1 MPNQKSI
8 AYKFAKRL
16 ALSLNEPIGLS
27 YMAKGS
33 TTAYWDDRFNKLQA
47 IKADQSALY
56 SHNVNITV
64 RYLSSFFVSTF
75 LPKIDDNAFL
85 ESIFAPSDGKPDP
98 ITVLNE
104 NASQE
109 VKDALNIPLQTITAI
124 FMTKGRKDY
133 TYADI
138 GKFLRGSIHIELF
151 PYYLPRDVD
160 EKLNFNSADGYE
172 KYIWVHEIEEK
183 SPPIRHNEEIDSL
196 EYVPVYA
203 LKFSYPNM
211 GLHDSEYSAEFVEQ
225 GCGYATIAHA
235 ISIGKEGVHEIL
247 TKANVAIPA
256 DNGLTPAMIT
266 EVFRYMGLACYI
278 LDLCGKPISSSRVS
292 NDKRSSATINGVKR
306 QAYVFVIAS
315 GHIYTPKAEHRQM
328 LLNKIKASNAEDT
341 FNFITSGLEKPAYM
355 LETVNQ
361 PYEIV
366 IADAIPEVIVDN
378 KNYYIAKSNLYDD
391 YLNYLRKG
399 IIYGAVIK
407 GSFIDAIRINDN
419 TYIYGNTHTL
429 ETQEAV
435 TALGIIF
442 TNQGHAQLAS
452 QYLNLLQYKMGVVLE
467 KSMFNV
473 KMKETM
479 MSALATASALTKVYA
494 YKRRTN
500 DRCKG
505 VDFYRQYASVALR
518 GGFYYANL
526 LSEFSAVTSTMTFTK
541 DYLYYVETVDD
552 ELFMGNGVYDP
563 QLVKCGLDNGVIVW
577 DDVKQRAPIIYSATN
592 DNIVSTYINNVY
604 DLTKDG
610 VAKSLVNMMIGSLTY
625 AGDKSRLSKT
635 LLTTNIIEAQYY
647 LNNEF
652 SDATINPIYLTDTK
666 VLYQVNGYIKTPAV
680 DTAMLVRFAIV
691 QRARAETWKLATA
704 IRKVGGV
711 IMQIKTDAVYW
722 YSSSKVNN
730 PYTVKPVPTFGDVR
744 YEKFEKFEIC
754 NDKPS
759 TPYIRTDKL
768 PGPLSDTWR
777 VEVTSSTDYYD
788 PANILKYNRAYIDG
802 PAGTGKTHILNGLF
816 DKMKELNK
824 PIGKVA
830 NLNAKSNKVTDLKM
844 TVGKVAFTHVASK
857 LIDGVTL
864 HSFLGIGVGGTISQ
878 ARLKKIAKMY
888 DAILIDEASMIS
900 LCVYKAL
907 MQLPET
913 VKLYAFGDFRQ
924 LPPVEDDA
932 NVTEIYRDTTMFK
945 RLFDYNMIQLNKQ
958 CRADPTFAMQ
968 CVDMFDGKRGL
979 PDGVIIQAGDVF
991 PMESHLHITRSN
1003 DMRRQI
1009 NAIIMRSRP
1018 SKILRDKDA
1027 VGYDEFPV
1035 IYVKCPVIANDTKKG
1050 YHNNQRFRIVK
1061 IADNY
1066 ITLSGGLE
1074 LRPKQFYRD
1083 FRPSYAIT
1091 AYKSQGRTLN
1101 IPYMVWETAEMSKYS
1116 KYTVL
1121 TRTTDPSLVTIVTGG
1136 VSTVD
1141 NTPTLAD
1148 SCKIDAEPITNPIQT
1163 IQYYK
1168 WGDSLCNKTW
1178 FPSVQM
1184 AEEDPFTYCKNVL
1197 IGRDIMY
1204 EGADK
1209 PSRQFTYFDS
1219 HASFWD
1225 YYDKVH
1231 QNKRHMHEMLHHDTT
1246 RCLFIDYDKK
1256 ISGWYNDAGVKHIT
1270 ESMETVLMHTM
1281 KRAFMSTFKLELEYK
1296 DIKVVN
1302 NSRPG
1307 KLSAHAFV
1315 TSHVGD
1321 SDTNKL
1327 FAEAV
1332 KQELVQM
1339 SHKLMGADG
1348 VDLQV
1353 YGALKSLRIAG
1364 SAKLGYD
1371 LYPKKMERFM
1381 ASSYDIKK
1389 VVHVGA
1395 VYEQKAVIDNDKE
1408 MPADLKPLIDNNEA
1422 FKAFRFRDMYGDIG
1436 RFYRQASDHC
1446 DICNRIH
1453 DTDNTMLV
1461 IKKGESWMRGCW
1473 KGGMSRL
1480 IKI

>member
-1 MPNQKSI
+1 MPTTKSI
-8 AYKFAKRL
+8 SYKFAKRL

-33 TTAYWDDRFNKLQA
+33 TTKYWDDRYNKLRAIQADRGAIFSHYVAVTIRTVPDSRVNKYSDFESSSSLVILDADNSIEARYEDIPMQELSVTFATRGRSEYNDADIRRA
-47 IKADQSALY
+47 IKDNRSSINENGERRY
-56 SHNVNITV
+56 YIVVFIHDVNKVTASI
-64 RYLSSFFVSTF
+64 RH
-75 LPKIDDNAFL
+75 DNATNL
-85 ESIFAPSDGKPDP
+85 ANVP
-98 ITVLNE
+98 IYM
-104 NASQE
+104 AR
-109 VKDALNIPLQTITAI
+109 
-124 FMTKGRKDY
+124 F
-133 TYADI
+133 
-138 GKFLRGSIHIELF
+138 
-151 PYYLPRDVD
+151 
-160 EKLNFNSADGYE
+160 
-172 KYIWVHEIEEK
+172 
-183 SPPIRHNEEIDSL
+183 
-196 EYVPVYA
+196 VY
-203 LKFSYPNM
+203 PHM
-211 GLHDSEYSAEFVEQ
+211 GLNDKYSAEFTEQ
-225 GCGYATIAHA
+225 GCGYATIANA

-247 TKANVAIPA
+247 TKANIAIPD
-256 DNGLTPAMIT
+256 DNGLTPRMIA
-266 EVFRYMGLACYI
+266 EVFRYMGLSCYI
-278 LDLCGKPISSSRVS
+278 LDLCGKVISASCVS
-292 NDKRSSATINGVKR
+292 NDERSRVTINGERNVS
-306 QAYVFVIAS
+306 YVFVVAS
-315 GHIYTPKAEHRQM
+315 GHIYTPKDEHRQA
-328 LLNKIKASNAEDT
+328 LINKIKASKAEDS
-341 FNFITSGLEKPAYM
+341 FNYITNVLDKPKYM
-355 LETVNQ
+355 LEGKVQ
-361 PYEIV
+361 PYNIEVVDKIPTV
-366 IADAIPEVIVDN
+366 IENN
-378 KNYYIAKSNLYDD
+378 KSYYIATNNLYED
-391 YLNYLRKG
+391 YLNYLRQG
-399 IIYGAVIK
+399 IIYGAIIQGNHVSAICI
-407 GSFIDAIRINDN
+407 SDSTYLYANTDALN
-419 TYIYGNTHTL
+419 H
-429 ETQEAV
+429 QASA
-435 TALGIIF
+435 TALGLVY
-442 TNQGHAQLAS
+442 TNQRLPQLAS
-452 QYLNLLQYKMGVVLE
+452 QYLTLLQYKMGVVLE
-467 KSMFNV
+467 KSMFND
-473 KMKETM
+473 KMRGIMASK
-479 MSALATASALTKVYA
+479 LASTYGLNKLYQ
-494 YKRRTN
+494 YKRRTS

-526 LSEFSAVTSTMTFTK
+526 LSEFGAVTSTMAFSK
-541 DYLYYVETVDD
+541 DFIYYVETLDD
-552 ELFMGNGVYDP
+552 ELFQGNGIYDP
-563 QLVKCGLDNGVIVW
+563 QLVQCGLDNGVIVW

-592 DNIVSTYINNVY
+592 DNIMTTYINNVY
-604 DLTKDG
+604 TLTPDNM
-610 VAKSLVNMMIGSLTY
+610 AKQLVNMAIGSFSQSDNTAKL
-625 AGDKSRLSKT
+625 KQT

-647 LNNEF
+647 ANNEF
-652 SDATINPIYLTDTK
+652 TESTINPIYLTPTNL
-666 VLYQVNGYIKTPAV
+666 LYQVNGYTVTPVV
-680 DTAMLVRFAIV
+680 DTSMLMRFAIV
-691 QRARAETWKLATA
+691 QRARVETWKLATA
-704 IRKVGGV
+704 IKKAGGFL
-711 IMQIKTDAVYW
+711 MQVKTDSICW

-730 PYTVKPVPTFGDVR
+730 PYTVKPAQTFGDVR
-744 YEKFEKFEIC
+744 YEKFEKFEMC

-759 TPYIRTDKL
+759 TIYIREDKL
-768 PGPLSDTWR
+768 PGPVSDTWS
-777 VEVTSSTDYYD
+777 VETTTSTDYYD

-802 PAGTGKTHILNGLF
+802 PAGTGKTHILNGIF
-816 DKMKELNK
+816 DKMKELN
-824 PIGKVA
+824 
-830 NLNAKSNKVTDLKM
+830 LR
-844 TVGKVAFTHVASK
+844 VGKVAFTHVASK

-979 PDGVIIQAGDVF
+979 PDGVIIQAGNVF

-1197 IGRDIMY
+1197 IGQDIMY

-1225 YYDKVH
+1225 YYDKVP

-1389 VVHVGA
+1389 AVHVGA

-1422 FKAFRFRDMYGDIG
+1422 FKAFRFRDMHGDIG